1 VAVVQISRIQ
11 VRRGQKNQGSGLPQL
26 ASGEL
31 GWAIDT
37 RELYIGNGAVSEG
50 APAVGNTKVL
60 TEYDNIFTLAD
71 TYAYR
76 ENDPY
81 IVTGADASTPH
92 TRSLQ
97 DRLDDIVSVRSFG
110 LTGLE
115 SQDATVKLQQA
126 LDQLYLNSA
135 TKGSEQSRVVLHLEP
150 GIYKLTNTVY
160 IPPHATIVGAG
171 PEKTVIKQTASDASI
186 FQTVN
191 DSSTP
196 GNPADDSSSTFIN
209 QARNIHISGMTLEN
223 TGTGKGLILQ
233 SCRDSVFENIDIVG
247 TWEQGDSGFVA
258 KRAGLEL
265 NSLSGSVE
273 SSTNKFVNCKVTGF
287 DYGVISDWDIDTNDF
302 NKCEFNTLGYG
313 VVFGETMS
321 LGSSGQLTGPVRNTF
336 TKCIFKDIDR
346 HALWINNG
354 QYNTSANNQYIS
366 VGNEAGNEGQPV
378 YSVIKFNNE
387 GNNSNNDYFSRTEA
401 LSYNQSYI
409 VNVPYIP
416 EVEGPANVTWANEHT
431 LNITSGSDTVLFR
444 LPQMVEQ
451 AFEID
456 YLLVSN
462 NYEMLR
468 TGTLYLVVDSRGET
482 VEVSDEYHHN
492 GDELYLDSIQFSA
505 ILVDADMD
513 GTKETIEVK
522 YTNTISGDDTDFK
535 FKVKTKQTSIS

>member
-171 PEKTVIKQTASDASI
+171 PEKTVIKQTASDAPI

-302 NKCEFNTLGYG
+302 NKCEFSTLGYG

>member
-171 PEKTVIKQTASDASI
+171 PEKTVIKQTASDAPI